1 MLKEKSTDKVK
12 IFKALGN
19 ETRLNILLW
28 LKEPQKN
35 FEPQIHLSIMDDFQE
50 GVCVGTIR
58 KKAGLSQSTISGF
71 LSILE
76 EAELVESRNI
86 GQYTYFRRNEKTIKE
101 IAEWMKIEL

>member
-1 MLKEKSTDKVK
+1 MNKVK

-28 LKEPQKN
+28 LKDPAKN

-50 GVCVGTIR
+50 GVCVGAIR
-58 KKAGLSQSTISGF
+58 KTAGLSQSTISGF
-71 LSILE
+71 LAILE
-76 EAELVESRNI
+76 EANLVESRNI

-101 IAEWMKIEL
+101 LREWMNIEL

>member
-1 MLKEKSTDKVK
+1 MDKVK

-58 KKAGLSQSTISGF
+58 KKSRIK
-71 LSILE
+71 SINYI
-76 EAELVESRNI
+76 RFFINP
-86 GQYTYFRRNEKTIKE
+86 RRGRACRIKKYWA
-101 IAEWMKIEL
+101 IYLF

>member
-1 MLKEKSTDKVK
+1 MDKIK

-35 FEPQIHLSIMDDFQE
+35 FCPQIHLSVMDDFQE
-50 GVCVGTIR
+50 GVCVGAIR
-58 KKAGLSQSTISGF
+58 KLTGLSQSTVSGF

-86 GQYTYFRRNEKTIKE
+86 GQYTYFRRNEKKILE
-101 IAEWMKIEL
+101 IIEWMKIEL

>member
-1 MLKEKSTDKVK
+1 MDKVK

-71 LSILE
+71 LSI
-76 EAELVESRNI
+76 
-86 GQYTYFRRNEKTIKE
+86 TRRGRACRIKKYWA
-101 IAEWMKIEL
+101 IYLF

>member
-1 MLKEKSTDKVK
+1 MDKVK

-28 LKEPQKN
+28 LKNPKEN

-50 GVCVGTIR
+50 GVCLGSIR
-58 KKAGLSQSTISGF
+58 KKAELSQSTISEF
-71 LSILE
+71 LSVLE
-76 EAELVESRNI
+76 DAELVEIRKI

-101 IAEWMKIEL
+101 TAEWMRLEL

>member
-1 MLKEKSTDKVK
+1 MDVVK

-28 LKEPQKN
+28 LKDPKAN
-35 FEPQIHLSIMDDFQE
+35 FEPQIHLSVMDDFKG
-50 GVCVGTIR
+50 GVCVGAIR
-58 KKAGLSQSTISGF
+58 KTAGLSQSTISGF

-86 GQYTYFRRNEKTIKE
+86 GQYTYFRRNEKTINE
-101 IAEWMKIEL
+101 ISKWINIELEK

>member
-1 MLKEKSTDKVK
+1 MDKVK

-28 LKEPQKN
+28 LKDPEKN
-35 FEPQIHLSIMDDFQE
+35 FEPQIHLSVMDDFKE
-50 GVCVGTIR
+50 GVCVGDI
-58 KKAGLSQSTISGF
+58 KKTAGLSQSTISGF
-71 LSILE
+71 LSTLE
-76 EAELVESRNI
+76 EAGLLESRNI

>member
-1 MLKEKSTDKVK
+1 MDKVK

-28 LKEPQKN
+28 LKEPKKN

-50 GVCVGTIR
+50 GVCVGAIR

-76 EAELVESRNI
+76 EVGLVESRNI

-101 IAEWMKIEL
+101 IAEWMKFEL

>member
-1 MLKEKSTDKVK
+1 MDKLK

-28 LKEPQKN
+28 LKNPKEN

-50 GVCVGTIR
+50 GVCLGSIR
-58 KKAGLSQSTISGF
+58 KKAELSQSTISGF
-71 LSILE
+71 LSVLE
-76 EAELVESRNI
+76 EAELVEIRKI

-101 IAEWMKIEL
+101 IAEWMRLEL